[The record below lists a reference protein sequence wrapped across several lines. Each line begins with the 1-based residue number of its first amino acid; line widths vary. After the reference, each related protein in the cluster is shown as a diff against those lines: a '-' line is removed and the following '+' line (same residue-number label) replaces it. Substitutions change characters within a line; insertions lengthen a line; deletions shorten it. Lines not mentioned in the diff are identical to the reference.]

1 MKKNIILSKAHIMK
15 EQFEVIALENET
27 MTLKVNR
34 SGGCHSCEASSGCG
48 TGILA
53 NYFDHYSVFNKPIQ
67 SGVAVGDFVTLEIS
81 SAELFSRA
89 FMLYIFPI
97 LSLFAG
103 SAIGMSLFPATE
115 LWQISF
121 CLVGFIGAL
130 LLTKYFVK

>member
-1 MKKNIILSKAHIMK
+1 
-15 EQFEVIALENET
+15 FEVIALENET

-34 SGGCHSCEASSGCG
+34 SGGCHSCSASGGCG

-97 LSLFAG
+97 LALFIG
-103 SAIGMSLFPATE
+103 SYIGLGLDSENE

-121 CLVGFIGAL
+121 GITGFISAL

>member
-1 MKKNIILSKAHIMK
+1 
-15 EQFEVIALENET
+15 

-121 CLVGFIGAL
+121 GLVGFIGAL

>member
-1 MKKNIILSKAHIMK
+1 MK

-34 SGGCHSCEASSGCG
+34 SGGCHSCSASGGCG

-67 SGVAVGDFVTLEIS
+67 SGVTVGDFVTLEIS
-81 SAELFSRA
+81 SSELFSRA

-97 LSLFAG
+97 LALFTG
-103 SAIGMSLFPATE
+103 SYVGLRLFPATE

-121 CLVGFIGAL
+121 GIFGFISAL